1 MKYLRFSKANDR
13 DKDIS
18 DFMDAVNKNFQNAIS
33 PGDHLCLDESMI
45 KAYHKDLTG
54 KVKIIRKP
62 RPVGNEIKDMSDAR
76 TNIVVRLELNEG
88 RQRMQEKEFV
98 PEYGAT
104 TATVLRLTKHVQ
116 GTGRTII
123 ADSWFGSVKS
133 AAELMKVGLY
143 SIMLVKTAHKNYPRE
158 LLNETELERGEW
170 VAYAGTHDGINL
182 QAVSFMDLKKKQFIS
197 TCSTSLFLEIQGRR
211 NIMVKFRDQKLQRN
225 I

>member
-1 MKYLRFSKANDR
+1 MAYLFRLEVWGWEKCLNLSTFLKNFIFLKYESSRRRFEDILKYIKFSKPDNR
-13 DKDIS
+13 DKEII
-18 DFMDAVNKNFQNAIS
+18 DFVDAVNENFLNALS

-62 RPVGNEIKDMSDAR
+62 RPVGNEIKDEWRSHPHCGSPWA
-76 TNIVVRLELNEG
+76 EW

-104 TATVLRLTKHVQ
+104 TATVLRLTKDFQ
-116 GTGRTII
+116 GTGRTVI

-143 SIMLVKTAHKNYPRE
+143 SWWWKQHTKI
-158 LLNETELERGEW
+158 
-170 VAYAGTHDGINL
+170 THEN
-182 QAVSFMDLKKKQFIS
+182 S
-197 TCSTSLFLEIQGRR
+197 
-211 NIMVKFRDQKLQRN
+211 
-225 I
+225 